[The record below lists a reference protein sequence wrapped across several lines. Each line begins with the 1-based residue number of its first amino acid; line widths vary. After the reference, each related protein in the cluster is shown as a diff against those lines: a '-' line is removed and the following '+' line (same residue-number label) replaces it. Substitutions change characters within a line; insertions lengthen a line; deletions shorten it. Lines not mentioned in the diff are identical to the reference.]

1 MMQKSLIKFYNKFFV
16 IFKTRTYL
24 LTYYNT
30 HFCSSQTEVF
40 YFCRDGR
47 ILPALGQQSFVMI
60 ALEQPNKMR
69 LFNVEESIKDALK
82 TVVIKTQP
90 HLAHLTESEEFTEF
104 KWDCPVWNH
113 TLDEN
118 EPKVLKKSLISCH

>member
-1 MMQKSLIKFYNKFFV
+1 MGLHSSGYGKRAANLLESLEYNA
-16 IFKTRTYL
+16 
-24 LTYYNT
+24 

-60 ALEQPNKMR
+60 DLEQPNKMR

-90 HLAHLTESEEFTEF
+90 HLAHITESEEFTEF
-104 KWDCPVWNH
+104 KWNCPVWNH

-118 EPKVLKKSLISCH
+118 EPKVLKKEFDIMSLV